1 MTIELVKDILKVEE
15 LKGKNEVQVLVETEI
30 YLNQTKASLEKILWT
45 DGKVEIM
52 NTKIVKDKMVV
63 SGIVNFNIVYK
74 TKEENIPIETVETT
88 SDFRE
93 EIEMSDID
101 EEMMGKVSARI
112 EHIEYD
118 EVDERKIVLEA
129 LINIEARVENT
140 KTIEIVKDIKGG
152 EGLEVLKEKIRYN
165 CLLGSSDS
173 YAVVRDAFELR
184 GTLPDIEEVLKLD
197 LTSYEVESKVVEDRI
212 IVSGIVEASFVYYG
226 GGKLN
231 SLKREVAFNHFVDI
245 EGAKKDSNCQ
255 LKLEVV
261 NGEYEIKEDLEGK
274 LRVLDLEAK
283 VKVAGKVYEQKQKEI
298 VLDAY
303 STKKKINIQNEEI
316 EVIENVKDIH
326 QKETIKGKLKGMGF
340 GEIYHIEGNP
350 ILIDSK
356 IIEDK
361 IILEG
366 LISLKLLYLETGVKE
381 IKTIKE
387 EIPFKTYIES
397 EGIDETMS
405 PLVELILEDINYK
418 IIDEQS
424 IEVEANIDNF
434 IFLNRQ
440 RKVNIVL
447 DLEETDGLVDK
458 SKRPSITVY
467 IVQKGDSLWD
477 IARRYN
483 TTVEEIV
490 LSNNIVS
497 PDHLMPGEKIIIEKI
512 VDNSF

>member
-184 GTLPDIEEVLKLD
+184 GTLPDIEEAVSYTH
-197 LTSYEVESKVVEDRI
+197 LT
-212 IVSGIVEASFVYYG
+212 
-226 GGKLN
+226 LPTN
-231 SLKREVAFNHFVDI
+231 
-245 EGAKKDSNCQ
+245 
-255 LKLEVV
+255 
-261 NGEYEIKEDLEGK
+261 
-274 LRVLDLEAK
+274 
-283 VKVAGKVYEQKQKEI
+283 
-298 VLDAY
+298 
-303 STKKKINIQNEEI
+303 
-316 EVIENVKDIH
+316 
-326 QKETIKGKLKGMGF
+326 
-340 GEIYHIEGNP
+340 
-350 ILIDSK
+350 
-356 IIEDK
+356 
-361 IILEG
+361 
-366 LISLKLLYLETGVKE
+366 
-381 IKTIKE
+381 
-387 EIPFKTYIES
+387 
-397 EGIDETMS
+397 
-405 PLVELILEDINYK
+405 
-418 IIDEQS
+418 
-424 IEVEANIDNF
+424 
-434 IFLNRQ
+434 
-440 RKVNIVL
+440 
-447 DLEETDGLVDK
+447 
-458 SKRPSITVY
+458 
-467 IVQKGDSLWD
+467 
-477 IARRYN
+477 
-483 TTVEEIV
+483 
-490 LSNNIVS
+490 
-497 PDHLMPGEKIIIEKI
+497 
-512 VDNSF
+512 